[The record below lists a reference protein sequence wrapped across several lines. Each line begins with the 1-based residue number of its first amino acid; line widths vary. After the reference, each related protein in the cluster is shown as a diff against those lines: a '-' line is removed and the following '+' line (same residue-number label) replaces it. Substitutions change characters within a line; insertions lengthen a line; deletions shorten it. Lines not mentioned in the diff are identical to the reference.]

1 MIGLELGNI
10 KTMEKFIKY
19 FTTEFER
26 EKFIKKLK
34 YSKKLIVLR
43 KVN

>member
-10 KTMEKFIKY
+10 KTMQKFVKY
-19 FTTEFER
+19 FANEFER
-26 EKFIKKLK
+26 ENFIRKLK
-34 YSKKLIVLR
+34 YSKKLVILG